1 MANSGTERPYF
12 NYIKLTHPLPQ
23 LACGPVWDKVPSAR
37 EGLTAMNSTRTGVPP
52 QTEGSVIT
60 ADLRVAL
67 EPRLI
72 AELLGQFGLTDVDLA
87 TATGTNPRS
96 VRRWKAATEP
106 ARTTAERLDDLRNVV
121 LLMRDSEGMTDRA
134 IVLWLRQRNR
144 ELEDHRPLEVLA
156 HGLYSHVRN
165 AALAFLDRDQPPTP
179 PLPDTVSRALDSEP
193 AKTKSPTTPDN
204 EQPRSRSRPVR
215 AA

>member
-1 MANSGTERPYF
+1 MNAPRTDVQ
-12 NYIKLTHPLPQ
+12 PQ
-23 LACGPVWDKVPSAR
+23 P
-37 EGLTAMNSTRTGVPP
+37 EGA
-52 QTEGSVIT
+52 VIT
-60 ADLRVAL
+60 ADLRDAL

-72 AELLGQFGLTDVDLA
+72 TDLLGQFGLTDVDIAAA
-87 TATGTNPRS
+87 TATNPRS
-96 VRRWKAATEP
+96 VRRWKHTTEP

-121 LLMRDSEGMTDRA
+121 VLMRESEGMTDRA

-165 AALAFLDRDQPPTP
+165 AALGFLDRDQPPTP
-179 PLPDTVSRALDSEP
+179 PLPDTVRRALDGQIAE
-193 AKTKSPTTPDN
+193 TKSPTTPGQN
-204 EQPRSRSRPVR
+204 QARSRSRPVR